1 MGARYFIRNIASCL
15 FSANFGAEKTTK
27 PFQNFVLIN
36 RYLTASSVGINESVN
51 RLVVKW
57 QDDLSDEYPLTWL
70 RDNCQCPSCFDFSSQ
85 SRTINFSR
93 FQLNQKCS
101 SSKVGLYV
109 ICICIRILL
118 QLICIIFF

>member
-15 FSANFGAEKTTK
+15 LRASFCAEKITK

-57 QDDLSDEYPLTWL
+57 QDDNNLSDEYPLTWL
-70 RDNCQCPSCFDFSSQ
+70 RDNCQCPSCFDLSSQ

-101 SSKVGLYV
+101 SKVGWHDIYAYAFYYNL
-109 ICICIRILL
+109 
-118 QLICIIFF
+118 FE